1 MIGLGEGYWVYS
13 IIILYNVYGTCF
25 ALEITRKRFPYD
37 DDIISKIE
45 TTPKVIKKSKNS
57 FFSFKNFVA

>member
-45 TTPKVIKKSKNS
+45 TTPKLIKE
-57 FFSFKNFVA
+57 